1 MIFGRTGHLQVH
13 FTALLQCEAVFCVRL
28 VALLHKRNWRACRWT
43 ELECVKVGGDM
54 QLLALVLRESVNVAY
69 SMCGEMWV
77 RRGRLWA
84 RQRQL
89 LLDEGLFDEVR
100 GRIACLLCVH
110 LRILHRSF

>member
-1 MIFGRTGHLQVH
+1 MIFGRARHLQVH
-13 FTALLQCEAVFCVRL
+13 FTALLQCEAVFGVGL
-28 VALLHKRNWRACRWT
+28 LALIHERNWRASRWT
-43 ELECVKVGGDM
+43 NPECVKVGGDM

-69 SMCGEMWV
+69 SMRGEMRV

>member
-1 MIFGRTGHLQVH
+1 MG
-13 FTALLQCEAVFCVRL
+13 L

-43 ELECVKVGGDM
+43 ELECVKVGGDK
-54 QLLALVLRESVNVAY
+54 QLLALVLRESVSVAS
-69 SMCGEMWV
+69 SMRGEMRV

-89 LLDEGLFDEVR
+89 LLDEGLFDEVC
-100 GRIACLLCVH
+100 GHIACLLCVH